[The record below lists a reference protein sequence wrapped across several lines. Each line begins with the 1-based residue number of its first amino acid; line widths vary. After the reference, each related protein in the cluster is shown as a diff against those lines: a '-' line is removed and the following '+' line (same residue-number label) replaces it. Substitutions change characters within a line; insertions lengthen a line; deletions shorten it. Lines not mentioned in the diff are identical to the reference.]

1 MRALRGLLSNI
12 GVVLVAGAVGFAG
25 VYAFSGDEPLVGPV
39 LAQAEALISSDC
51 NIKGNVSIGSGER
64 IYHVPGQRYYN
75 ETVIRPEFG
84 ERWFCSEADARAA
97 GWRRS
102 GV

>member
-1 MRALRGLLSNI
+1 MRAFKGLLSNVGI
-12 GVVLVAGAVGFAG
+12 AAVAGAVGFAG
-25 VYAFSGDEPLVGPV
+25 VFGFSGDEPLAG
-39 LAQAEALISSDC
+39 QAIAMLSGEC

-64 IYHVPGQRYYN
+64 IYHVPGQRYYAA
-75 ETVIRPEFG
+75 TKIRPEYG
-84 ERWFCSEADARAA
+84 ERWFCSEAEARAA